1 MVYVKPK
8 LEGRCSVNM
17 CWGLL
22 MDVHQ
27 NAVSGQC
34 LLPLHK
40 VELRCGWWKVRFCHN
55 TTMWCR
61 VHVSCMLCLY
71 IIFPSLMLHANTIMP
86 TIPHPQYAKEVGG
99 LRPYP
104 TMKGFG
110 FQCSWPLHM
119 CTKYFNHYRWD
130 NVHKLECDLR
140 GIIPLRAILT
150 SRSYIQFVWDG

>member
-1 MVYVKPK
+1 MLSPNLKAAALLICVGGYWWMYIKTLWAANVCYPYTK
-8 LEGRCSVNM
+8 LNCV
-17 CWGLL
+17 
-22 MDVHQ
+22 
-27 NAVSGQC
+27 AVG
-34 LLPLHK
+34 
-40 VELRCGWWKVRFCHN
+40 ERFRFCHN
-55 TTMWCR
+55 ATMWCR

-150 SRSYIQFVWDG
+150 SRSHIQFVWDG